1 MVEIIV
7 VASLDIVKIIVLLHV
22 LNLPAGQLNDRV
34 EQNLVVGNVEIVAG
48 GILQVVEID
57 LVGEGDTPCF
67 DFWEVD
73 VGGVAI
79 TLVIFCLSTEL
90 LTKLHLLEDT
100 LMIVHHH
107 EFRIHETILVTI
119 VVWVE
124 DTEDVSSD

>member
-67 DFWEVD
+67 DF
-73 VGGVAI
+73 
-79 TLVIFCLSTEL
+79 
-90 LTKLHLLEDT
+90 
-100 LMIVHHH
+100 
-107 EFRIHETILVTI
+107 
-119 VVWVE
+119 
-124 DTEDVSSD
+124 